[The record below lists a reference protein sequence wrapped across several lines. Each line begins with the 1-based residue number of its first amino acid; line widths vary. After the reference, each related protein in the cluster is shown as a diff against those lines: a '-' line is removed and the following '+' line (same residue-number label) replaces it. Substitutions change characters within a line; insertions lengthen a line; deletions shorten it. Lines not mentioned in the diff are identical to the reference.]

1 MRKKA
6 LQRRRLTVLGALIAA
21 FGLPISAHSDTMV
34 ATFAGGCFWSIEAVF
49 DRMPGVVEAVSG
61 YTGGSDP
68 SPTYEAVAGGRTG
81 HREAVQVRY
90 DPARVD
96 FMQLLVAFW
105 HSIDPLDRHGQFCDY
120 GSSYTTA
127 IYVHSPEQRQLA
139 EESKAVLEQLKFH
152 RPLATE
158 ILPAA
163 RFYPAEAVH
172 QDFARREPA
181 QYARYLAACG
191 REPLRARIWDVP
203 VPRGR

>member
-1 MRKKA
+1 M
-6 LQRRRLTVLGALIAA
+6 RRRLTVLGALVATAA
-21 FGLPISAHSDTMV
+21 LPSSAYPDSAV
-34 ATFAGGCFWSIEAVF
+34 ATFAGGCFWSTEAVF
-49 DRMPGVVEAVSG
+49 DRLPGVIEAVSG

-90 DPARVD
+90 DPAKVD

-105 HSIDPLDRHGQFCDY
+105 HSIDPLDRRGQFCDY

-127 IYVHSPEQRQLA
+127 IYVHTPEQRQLA

-158 ILPAA
+158 ILPAS
-163 RFYPAEAVH
+163 RFHPAEAEH
-172 QDFARREPA
+172 QDFARRAPA

-191 REPLRARIWDVP
+191 REPLLARIWNVA